1 MRTSSRSKS
10 LPDIAALLA
19 GTDVFAGQE
28 EALLYEFADRC
39 DRVYLAPGEF
49 LMQEG
54 EPADCLYVLVSGRL
68 RVQVKQLDGAEAT
81 VGEVARNEVVGE
93 MAIIADELRSATVIA
108 IRDSEL
114 LMFSR
119 EDFEHLVEK
128 HPLAMLKISRQ
139 IVIRLRRSI
148 RSQRP
153 SRRELNIAIIPAG
166 KQAPIARFI
175 DELVG
180 GLARIGSTLVLDSDF
195 VDEKVGP
202 GVANAAQHGSNNDR
216 LLSWLNEQEAKHQ
229 YVIYRADES
238 ATNWTR
244 RCLRLTDRVLAVGLA
259 GSNPARNQ
267 VEEEFLKHGSNKIF
281 AQTELVLVHED
292 DGTLPTGTSSWLS
305 PRDVTGCHHVR
316 TGAKADYER
325 LARLL
330 TGRAFGLVLG
340 GGGARG
346 LAHVGVIRAIQ
357 EIGIP
362 IDAIG
367 GTSMGAIIAGLYAM
381 DSDIESITNICRAT
395 FRKQRR
401 LLDIT
406 FPAVALTAGK
416 RIVKHLETFFGDTQI
431 EDLWLK
437 YYCVSSNLT
446 RAETNVHQDG
456 PCWQG
461 IRASISL
468 PGILPPVFHKGDL
481 LVDGA
486 VTNNLPV
493 GVMRTV
499 CDGGTVIAVDVSPKV
514 DMRQKSS
521 FGQAISGWKVLTRSM
536 NPFAESMDVPTIA
549 NVLMR
554 TTLLGS
560 SSTQAA
566 NARNADL
573 CLNPP
578 VASAGLMEFQALDK
592 LAETGYR
599 YALEEL
605 QTWWSARAGG

>member
-1 MRTSSRSKS
+1 
-10 LPDIAALLA
+10 
-19 GTDVFAGQE
+19 
-28 EALLYEFADRC
+28 
-39 DRVYLAPGEF
+39 
-49 LMQEG
+49 
-54 EPADCLYVLVSGRL
+54 
-68 RVQVKQLDGAEAT
+68 
-81 VGEVARNEVVGE
+81 
-93 MAIIADELRSATVIA
+93 
-108 IRDSEL
+108 
-114 LMFSR
+114 MFSR

-292 DGTLPTGTSSWLS
+292 DGTHPTGTSSWLS